1 MRLASR
7 LRGMRDSFG
16 QLARIGVLRSVDDTG
31 CRALLYD
38 LARLHHDHSVAE
50 QADDVEVVTDQE
62 VTHTELRLEIRMKE
76 WARWRS
82 ATKKQL
88 MPKETR
94 PSIR

>member
-1 MRLASR
+1 M
-7 LRGMRDSFG
+7 
-16 QLARIGVLRSVDDTG
+16 
-31 CRALLYD
+31 
-38 LARLHHDHSVAE
+38 
-50 QADDVEVVTDQE
+50 EVVTDEE